1 MKKSNTME
9 LFKKEAPEVAEAF
22 NNLIQKLMQ
31 TDGLDQKTKQLIYIG
46 IKASLGDAESI
57 RWHAPMAK
65 KAGATREE
73 VRDAVLIS
81 LTVSGIKGVSSCLA
95 VALETFDDNA

>member
-1 MKKSNTME
+1 ME
-9 LFKKEAPEVAEAF
+9 LFKKEAPEVADAF
-22 NNLIQKLMQ
+22 DNLIQKLIQ
-31 TDGLDQKTKQLIYIG
+31 TDGLDHKTKQLIYIG
-46 IKASLGDAESI
+46 IKASLGDALAVK
-57 RWHAPMAK
+57 WHSLMAK

-95 VALETFDDNA
+95 TALEAFDE